1 MLSVHHLEENKKRQK
16 HELLRCLLK
25 LEVINHIWEG
35 GPYSSPTSSNNSSC
49 LTAENHSDA
58 NTFSFQ
64 IWMTDF

>member
-35 GPYSSPTSSNNSSC
+35 GPYSRVPRQVII
-49 LTAENHSDA
+49 LPV
-58 NTFSFQ
+58 
-64 IWMTDF
+64 